1 MMNLCTLRPQRA
13 RCPWG
18 QGGHLLVKVPLL
30 RVPYSTL
37 AKLIEA
43 DSMHKRQNLKFGLY
57 FLVYNESYNC
67 LLDQYIPSLWEAEL
81 YLEYCLVNMEF

>member
-1 MMNLCTLRPQRA
+1 
-13 RCPWG
+13 
-18 QGGHLLVKVPLL
+18 
-30 RVPYSTL
+30 
-37 AKLIEA
+37 
-43 DSMHKRQNLKFGLY
+43 MHKRQNLKFGLY